1 MSSIGLSTFFPADAA
16 VPSALV
22 LRLTEVNVASLA
34 VACFLFDLVLREAR
48 HYWKRAWRND
58 TWFWRLAVP
67 YMVFCCG
74 ADLGLFAAAAGVG
87 LRDLQSGVYSR
98 DTLDYIYIVSK
109 FTLWS
114 SGMLA
119 EAFFVLRVW
128 MMVQDRRLKPIV
140 WVLYFITS
148 APFAAAFF
156 LFLLSKYHD
165 FRYGFPARVM
175 DLVGGWC
182 NLAFAGYTSCIL
194 GYRLYEQRK
203 RENRSQDSLIEIFRG
218 ALMTSAFI
226 AFTSLGGAIAACFVH
241 DAANYM
247 ISAFFFNIY
256 PQFAAASCIF
266 ALHQRQTLR
275 GRSRNDEG
283 GYGGGI
289 VVRKSVRERKGSVR
303 TDDPSEWRA
312 DRVSMGPKVVEIEEP
327 DMRALRRGSKLGGE
341 ISFHDVALDCE
352 AFERVEPQISRT
364 GMVSVMVHTTVE
376 IEEDEPDERD
386 RDTRLGGGRSREQ
399 V

>member
-1 MSSIGLSTFFPADAA
+1 MSSIGLSTFFPADAP

-22 LRLTEVNVASLA
+22 FRLTEVNVASLA

-87 LRDLQSGVYSR
+87 LRDLQSGGYSR

-148 APFAAAFF
+148 APFAAAFC

-165 FRYGFPARVM
+165 FRYGLPARVM

-203 RENRSQDSLIEIFRG
+203 RDYRSQDSLIDIFRG
-218 ALMTSAFI
+218 ALMTSALI
-226 AFTSLGGAIAACFVH
+226 AFTSLGGAIAACFIH
-241 DAANYM
+241 DPANYI

-256 PQFAAASCIF
+256 PQLAAASCIF
-266 ALHQRQTLR
+266 APTN
-275 GRSRNDEG
+275 GRPCAA
-283 GYGGGI
+283 
-289 VVRKSVRERKGSVR
+289 
-303 TDDPSEWRA
+303 DPGPTRA
-312 DRVSMGPKVVEIEEP
+312 DM
-327 DMRALRRGSKLGGE
+327 
-341 ISFHDVALDCE
+341 E
-352 AFERVEPQISRT
+352 AES
-364 GMVSVMVHTTVE
+364 S
-376 IEEDEPDERD
+376 
-386 RDTRLGGGRSREQ
+386 
-399 V
+399 

>member
-16 VPSALV
+16 VPSRLI

-48 HYWKRAWRND
+48 HYWKRAWRHD

-87 LRDLQSGVYSR
+87 LRDLQSGGYSR

-128 MMVQDRRLKPIV
+128 MIVQDRRLKPIV

-148 APFAAAFF
+148 APFATAFC

-165 FRYGFPARVM
+165 FRYGLPARIM
-175 DLVGGWC
+175 DLIGGWC

-203 RENRSQDSLIEIFRG
+203 REYRSQDSLIEIFRG
-218 ALMTSAFI
+218 ALMTSALI

-241 DAANYM
+241 DPANYM

-256 PQFAAASCIF
+256 PQLAAASCIF

-275 GRSRNDEG
+275 GRSRYEEG
-283 GYGGGI
+283 GYGGGV
-289 VVRKSVRERKGSVR
+289 VVRSVRERKESIR

-341 ISFHDVALDCE
+341 VSFYDVALDCE
-352 AFERVEPQISRT
+352 AFERVKPQISRT
-364 GMVSVMVHTTVE
+364 GTVSVMVHTTVE

-386 RDTRLGGGRSREQ
+386 RDTRFGRERQHEQ

>member
-1 MSSIGLSTFFPADAA
+1 MSTIGLSTFFPEDTA
-16 VPSALV
+16 VPSSLV

-48 HYWKRAWRND
+48 HYYKRAWRND

-67 YMVFCCG
+67 YMVLCCG
-74 ADLGLFAAAAGVG
+74 ADLGLFAAAVGVG
-87 LRDLQSGVYSR
+87 LRDLQSDSYSR
-98 DTLDYIYIVSK
+98 NTLDYIYIVSK

-140 WVLYFITS
+140 WILYFVTS
-148 APFAAAFF
+148 APFAAAFC

-165 FRYGFPARVM
+165 FSFGIHARVL

-182 NLAFAGYTSCIL
+182 NLAFAGYTSYIL
-194 GYRLYEQRK
+194 GYRLYEQRR
-203 RENRSQDSLIEIFRG
+203 REYRSQDSLIEIFRG
-218 ALMTSAFI
+218 ALMTSALI
-226 AFTSLGGAIAACFVH
+226 AMTSLGGAVAACFVH
-241 DAANYM
+241 NPANYM

-256 PQFAAASCIF
+256 PQLASASCIF

-275 GRSRNDEG
+275 GRSRYDDG
-283 GYGGGI
+283 GFGGGI
-289 VVRKSVRERKGSVR
+289 IVRKSVRERKGSIR

-312 DRVSMGPKVVEIEEP
+312 DRVSLGPRVVEIEEP
-327 DMRALRRGSKLGGE
+327 DMRALRRGSKLGAE
-341 ISFHDVALDCE
+341 ASFHDVALNCE
-352 AFERVEPQISRT
+352 AFERVKPQSSRA
-364 GMVSVMVHTTVE
+364 GPVSVTVHTTVE
-376 IEEDEPDERD
+376 VDEDEPDERD
-386 RDTRLGGGRSREQ
+386 RETQLAQRP
-399 V
+399 